1 MYIYIYIKSSTY
13 IYRVEWK
20 ANENISRKLNWTNHR
35 FIYVLC
41 FQRLLM
47 QQIASEC
54 GSLESSHSPRVSSA
68 TPSPHTIRVI
78 LQRQSPLG
86 LPSSSCHV
94 QRKAQPMSPQI
105 CSGGALSNYC
115 QVADFCKK
123 ETQCVL
129 ISSPKDMARMV
140 KLWFRT
146 WSLNAAVTDEISES
160 PTGWS
165 DLAATALID
174 FEFQPMPCLTV
185 VQQRSVAWDK
195 ILPNWWYHP
204 FV

>member
-1 MYIYIYIKSSTY
+1 MYQIIYVYLQ
-13 IYRVEWK
+13 VEWK

-54 GSLESSHSPRVSSA
+54 GSLESSHSSRVSSV

-94 QRKAQPMSPQI
+94 QRKAQPMLPRI
-105 CSGGALSNYC
+105 CSGGALSKYC
-115 QVADFCKK
+115 QVTDFCKK
-123 ETQCVL
+123 GTQCVL